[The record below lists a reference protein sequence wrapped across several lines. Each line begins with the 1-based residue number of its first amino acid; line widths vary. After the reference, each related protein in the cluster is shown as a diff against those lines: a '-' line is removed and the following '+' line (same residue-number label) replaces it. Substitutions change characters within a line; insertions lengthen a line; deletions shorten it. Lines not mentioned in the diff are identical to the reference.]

1 MRSNFAQA
9 TPAPARAAAAAAA
22 YSNDALIIDDA
33 GARRRAAVDAAEA
46 ADTGGY
52 RGPWAALQRIDLCD
66 NHIDS
71 AGGLEVLLA
80 LPSIAEV
87 GLRGNPGFM
96 GRHNA
101 GREYLQFRVHG
112 QFALI

>member
-1 MRSNFAQA
+1 
-9 TPAPARAAAAAAA
+9 
-22 YSNDALIIDDA
+22 
-33 GARRRAAVDAAEA
+33 
-46 ADTGGY
+46 
-52 RGPWAALQRIDLCD
+52 LQHIDLCD
-66 NHIDS
+66 NHVGS

-101 GREYLQFRVHG
+101 GREYSTAADLPDW
-112 QFALI
+112 